1 MKSRFYNW
9 NPDLI
14 AETLVWRINVQNG
27 FPAEKMASFQL
38 VENIYG
44 YWPVL
49 KLQNISIEKAWALYA
64 LPK

>member
-1 MKSRFYNW
+1 MKSRFYNR

-38 VENIYG
+38 VENIDG
-44 YWPVL
+44 YRPVL
-49 KLQNISIEKAWALYA
+49 KLQNIGIEKAWALYA

>member
-38 VENIYG
+38 VENSDG
-44 YWPVL
+44 YRPVL
-49 KLQNISIEKAWALYA
+49 KLQNIGIEKAWALYA